1 MRRAISEKREESS
14 TASSCYLGYEQ
25 VPIKELKSHRVQD
38 ARARFQ
44 YFPSTH
50 LRHFLIQWRNKKSD
64 VPIKGPKGPSIPPDS
79 YNTPPTSKTVQRLP
93 CFSQGEYRV
102 RTKGGHWLACLLA
115 CSSNPKSGVQPD
127 CNCVKTMILS
137 GTWSRT

>member
-102 RTKGGHWLACLLA
+102 RTEGGHWLACLLA
-115 CSSNPKSGVQPD
+115 CSLKQS
-127 CNCVKTMILS
+127 
-137 GTWSRT
+137 

>member
-1 MRRAISEKREESS
+1 MGRAMSGKREESS
-14 TASSCYLGYEQ
+14 TAYSCYLGYEQ
-25 VPIKELKSHRVQD
+25 VPIKELKSHHVQD

-64 VPIKGPKGPSIPPDS
+64 VPIKGPKGPSIPPNS

-93 CFSQGEYRV
+93 CFSQEEYRV
-102 RTKGGHWLACLLA
+102 RIYGTGSLA
-115 CSSNPKSGVQPD
+115 CSLAHLLKHS
-127 CNCVKTMILS
+127 
-137 GTWSRT
+137 